1 MKAYSMLPLFLLAVL
16 PLQCGRSEAPAP
28 VSEGPEP
35 SAGPSAKGV
44 VQLAKPSLALAGI
57 KVGKAECR
65 QSKSVLRAMGKVL
78 TPLPQKAIVGH
89 AFPGRVAKIHVK
101 IGDWVES
108 RQPLITLESH
118 EVGEAKAEFFKAQA
132 EFELAKLTLARE
144 ERLLKEGIGV
154 KKNHMAAETEFKVA
168 EINSETAHRKLHVL
182 GFSEE
187 EVQSVADTHQ
197 ISPAITL
204 YSPIAGK
211 VVELGAVQGGMVDA
225 LDELMTLIDPRL
237 LWVDAEVYERDLAK
251 IRIGQ
256 PVEITV
262 PAYPGETFRGQVSN
276 IGDVLDEETRTITVR
291 TAVANDDLRLKP
303 GMFAD
308 VCILRNGA
316 EPTVLVPSSAVLDEG
331 KQKIVFVRQNG
342 KFARREVE
350 TRVVE
355 GDCLQIVKGLAEGE
369 EIVLQ
374 GNLELR
380 AELQREVLEAA
391 HTH

>member
-28 VSEGPEP
+28 GSEGPEP

-262 PAYPGETFRGQVSN
+262 PAYPGETFRGQVSY

>member
-28 VSEGPEP
+28 GSEGPEP

-225 LDELMTLIDPRL
+225 LDELMTIIDPRL

-262 PAYPGETFRGQVSN
+262 PAYPGETFRGQVSY